1 MKIPLKISLLIVL
14 TSICIILIGSNG
26 FFKKTKQNYDRCLEM
41 KKRYSDLNC
50 NMIRTSGEEIISI
63 FNQLDSIEKN
73 EFANKNTTSNDKE
86 KAIYNEEVSEETSK
100 IMKETKKDERKQK
113 ENPDLSS
120 SSLYIRQDLYSFN
133 VKVENDE
140 YDSSE
145 FIRKMNLLK
154 NKVNSN
160 KKREK

>member
-1 MKIPLKISLLIVL
+1 MKIPLKISLLIIL
-14 TSICIILIGSNG
+14 TSISIILIGSNG

-73 EFANKNTTSNDKE
+73 EFANKNM
-86 KAIYNEEVSEETSK
+86 TSK
-100 IMKETKKDERKQK
+100 DGENNEKISEDNEKDMKNERKTRKTK
-113 ENPDLSS
+113 ENPDFSS
-120 SSLYIRQDLYSFN
+120 SSLYIKQDLYSFN

-145 FIRKMNLLK
+145 FIKRMNLLK
-154 NKVNSN
+154 NKGNPN